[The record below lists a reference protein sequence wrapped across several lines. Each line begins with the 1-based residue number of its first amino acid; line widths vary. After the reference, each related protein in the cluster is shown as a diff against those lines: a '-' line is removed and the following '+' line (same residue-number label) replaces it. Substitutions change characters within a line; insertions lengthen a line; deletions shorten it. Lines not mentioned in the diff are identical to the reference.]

1 MRALIIGT
9 GAAGNKAAID
19 LLESGVITEEDMLLI
34 NSTLKDIPEKYRS
47 KAVQLSQEYKGCG
60 KERGLAKDITDK
72 AIKNGDLVISDFIR
86 NEHEKVIIITSME
99 GGTGS
104 GSTAVLANY
113 CYNDEEIQ
121 MDVEIYAF
129 KGFEEDVRGLAN
141 SIEFFQDL
149 QPYYTV
155 QVIRNDAFLK
165 EVSGDI
171 KKAQKLANEEIIKRV
186 KVSLGQIIEDCED
199 NIDDSDLFKVTFTPG
214 FSTIEYIAIDD
225 NIKSKEEFNTIL
237 NQMIDSSKTLLSDT
251 KSGQRCAIIMNLNEN
266 NQGNID
272 YDFKPIKEKLGGGY
286 ETFKHIQYN
295 KNMEQFIAIIV
306 SGMKMPEDKVVELN
320 KKYQEKSKAIDKS
333 RDDGFKNIRTLV
345 GNKEDGRYDMMRGR
359 RKNKSQPT
367 TTSNTRM
374 NIDSE
379 Y

>member
-9 GAAGNKAAID
+9 GAAGNKAAIN
-19 LLESGVITEEDMLLI
+19 LLETGIITEEDMLLI

-47 KAVQLSQEYKGCG
+47 KAVQLSQDIRGCG
-60 KERGLAKDITDK
+60 KERGIAKDITEK
-72 AIKNGDLVISDFIR
+72 AIKNGDLEIFDFIK
-86 NEHEKVIIITSME
+86 NEHEKVIIITSIE

-104 GSTAVLANY
+104 GSTAVLSNY
-113 CYNDEEIQ
+113 CYNKCE

-129 KGFEEDVRGLAN
+129 KGFEEDARGLAN

-149 QPYYTV
+149 QPYYVV

-171 KKAQKLANEEIIKRV
+171 KKAQKLANDEIAKRI
-186 KVSLGQIIEDCED
+186 KVSLGHIIEDCED

-214 FSTIEYIAIDD
+214 FSTIEYTTIDD

-237 NQMIDSSKTLLSDT
+237 TQMIDSSKTLLSDT
-251 KSGQRCAIIMNLNEN
+251 KSGQRSAIIMNLNESS
-266 NQGNID
+266 QSNID

-306 SGMKMPEDKVVELN
+306 SGMKMPEDKVKEFN

-359 RKNKSQPT
+359 RRSANNQT
-367 TTSNTRM
+367 TTDSSDIRM
-374 NIDSE
+374 NVESE